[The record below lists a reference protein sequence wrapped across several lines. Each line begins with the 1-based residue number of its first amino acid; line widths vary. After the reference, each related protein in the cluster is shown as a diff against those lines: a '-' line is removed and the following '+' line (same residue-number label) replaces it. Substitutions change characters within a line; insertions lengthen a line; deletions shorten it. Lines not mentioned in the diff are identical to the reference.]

1 MAILVADDGAGLELE
16 DRTSHA
22 PHVSLAESPRRR
34 RFLLPQEKPKST
46 SKSQAEPVTIESSYL
61 AHLLPTPPSRS
72 PGWASEAPRTRPRRL
87 RLERSDYYLSLALC
101 TLIIEHFC
109 GLHLKFKLVL
119 KQQTMYVIAATLR
132 RSCRAAASQN
142 LMETYVACQIK
153 GVECYSPVNG
163 GVSMISRMPL
173 SAHMN
178 PNRLVTS
185 KPRFNAL
192 PGLLGTSSICRGY
205 SSDTGIKTDVSQ
217 NTVSNVPSTE
227 TIELGTSAAG
237 SSAWIDILDN
247 TRKSTLDATSAAG
260 KKVKELTDAITPH
273 VQQFFDANPNLEK
286 VVVPLGGT
294 IFGTATAWFLMPI
307 MFRKIHKYAS
317 QSPISALLG
326 KSTKNDVSYETS
338 LWSALEDPAKYL
350 ITFMAFSEMAVF
362 TSPSISAYLPQ
373 AWRGAIVLSFVW
385 FLHRWKTNFITKAM
399 TNQDTTSIDQDKLS
413 AFDKVSSLGL
423 IALGVMALAE
433 ACGVAAQSIL
443 TVGGVGGVATA
454 FAARDVLG
462 NMLSGFSL
470 QFSSPFKPGEYIK
483 AGSIEGRVVAIGL
496 TSTELINSEQ
506 LPVTVPNSLFSSQ
519 STARF
524 QRSDTMAAIAPSAEW
539 MQAIADLKQAVVG
552 ISTQLGLA
560 PVASTL
566 SSVMCS
572 SAIS

>member
-1 MAILVADDGAGLELE
+1 
-16 DRTSHA
+16 
-22 PHVSLAESPRRR
+22 
-34 RFLLPQEKPKST
+34 
-46 SKSQAEPVTIESSYL
+46 
-61 AHLLPTPPSRS
+61 
-72 PGWASEAPRTRPRRL
+72 
-87 RLERSDYYLSLALC
+87 
-101 TLIIEHFC
+101 
-109 GLHLKFKLVL
+109 
-119 KQQTMYVIAATLR
+119 
-132 RSCRAAASQN
+132 
-142 LMETYVACQIK
+142 METYVACQIK

-338 LWSALEDPAKYL
+338 LWSALEDPANTLSHLWHFQKWLYL
-350 ITFMAFSEMAVF
+350 LHQ
-362 TSPSISAYLPQ
+362 AYQL
-373 AWRGAIVLSFVW
+373 IF
-385 FLHRWKTNFITKAM
+385 HRHGGVQLFY
-399 TNQDTTSIDQDKLS
+399 L
-413 AFDKVSSLGL
+413 LYGL

-519 STARF
+519 HSQVPKIRHNGSDRPIRRMDASHRRF
-524 QRSDTMAAIAPSAEW
+524 EAGCRWHLDTTGFGSGGLHAIECYVQQRN
-539 MQAIADLKQAVVG
+539 
-552 ISTQLGLA
+552 
-560 PVASTL
+560 
-566 SSVMCS
+566 
-572 SAIS
+572 